1 MSISIFHVLS
11 KNRLIMSTIFQQKFI
26 ILAFLLTFVIPESLA
41 QRHQTQHLALDTVAY
56 HSKGDQNI
64 NIGIGLINPS
74 GFAFN
79 LVGGGSGAGNPSP
92 SFNLS
97 YEYGLTQAISIG
109 AFFNYYRV
117 DAQND
122 YTIDDITDIVNDPL
136 CALQCNS
143 PFPIPGAEDCICE
156 GGTIKERNNVF
167 TFGGKLSYHI
177 YKLEKLDTY
186 ASTYLGYSLNRR
198 KTITESAVSS
208 LLNGFD
214 SKVNIPTIVYFVS
227 AGARYYIIPQIALFG
242 EFGYGNTHLLQL
254 GFTYRPGY

>member
-1 MSISIFHVLS
+1 MITKHLF
-11 KNRLIMSTIFQQKFI
+11 KNTFFI
-26 ILAFLLTFVIPESLA
+26 FLLSFFISDCIA
-41 QRHQTQHLALDTVAY
+41 QRNQTQYLALDTIAY
-56 HSKGDQNI
+56 HTKGDQNI

-74 GFAFN
+74 DFAFN
-79 LVGGGSGAGNPSP
+79 LVGGGSGAGSP
-92 SFNLS
+92 SQSINLA
-97 YEYGLTQAISIG
+97 YEYGITQAISIG

-122 YTIDDITDIVNDPL
+122 FTIDDLTDIVNDPI

-143 PFPIPGAEDCICE
+143 PFPIPGVEDCICE
-156 GGTIKERNNVF
+156 GGSITERNNVF

-186 ASTYLGYSLNRR
+186 ASTYLGYSINRR

-208 LLNGFD
+208 LLIGFD
-214 SKVNIPTIVYFVS
+214 SEVSIPTVVYFVS
-227 AGARYYIIPQIALFG
+227 AGARYFITPKIAVFG

-254 GFTYRPGY
+254 GVTYRPSY